1 MQGFNMGRYV
11 PPDLEGTVESGN
23 KLHGKH
29 ALGQRASKLRSEG
42 ILTVRF
48 EMPFAVWCDHCPKP
62 TIIGQGVRFNA
73 EKKKVGNYYSSP
85 IFSFRMKHVVC
96 GGVLEVRTDPQNTA
110 YVVTEGGRKRDTG
123 EDKVSEGQLEIMTDR
138 EREALR
144 GNAFAKLEKTIEDRE
159 QLAQAKQRIEEIEEA
174 NSRAWEDPY
183 EQNRRL
189 RKQFRIERH
198 EREAQ
203 GKMTEDLKERFSLG
217 IDVLPAQAEDA
228 RRAALVDFE
237 PPALR
242 DGPNDRAIM
251 KPLFGSA
258 TAKPSQ
264 DSKPPKKKRLKSEIA
279 ASQMRD
285 SLVSEILGNTRLTQ
299 DPFLKDNPSAVTS
312 RTPARIP
319 GIKRR
324 HANAQ
329 GVEEQGAK
337 RQRPTPPSEAINKE
351 PSVGVSK
358 GVAASSALVDYDS
371 NSS

>member
-1 MQGFNMGRYV
+1 MGRYV

-23 KLHGKH
+23 RLHGKH

-42 ILTVRF
+42 VLTVRF

-85 IFSFRMKHVVC
+85 IFSFRMKHAVC
-96 GGVLEVRTDPQNTA
+96 GGVLEVRTDPRNTA
-110 YVVTEGGRKRDTG
+110 YVVTEGGRKRDSG
-123 EDKVSEGQLEIMTDR
+123 EDKVGEGQIEIMTDR

-174 NSRAWEDPY
+174 NSRAWDDPY

-198 EREAQ
+198 EREAE
-203 GKMTEDLKERFSLG
+203 GKTTENLKERFSLG

-237 PPALR
+237 PPAWR
-242 DGPNDRAIM
+242 DGLEDRAVL

-258 TAKPSQ
+258 TARLLQ
-264 DSKPPKKKRLKSEIA
+264 DSKPPEKKRLKAEIA

-285 SLVSEILGNTRLTQ
+285 SLFSEIVGNTRLTQ
-299 DPFLKDNPSAVTS
+299 DPFLKNEPSAAASKAPV
-312 RTPARIP
+312 RMP

-324 HANAQ
+324 YTDAQ
-329 GVEEQGAK
+329 GLEQQGAK
-337 RQRPTPPSEAINKE
+337 RQRPVSPSEAITKE
-351 PSVGVSK
+351 PPVGVSK
-358 GVAASSALVDYDS
+358 SVAASSALVDYDS
-371 NSS
+371 ESS